1 MHLALVLADY
11 THTKKNRIK
20 QNNEKPLQE
29 YRLGTASY

>member
-1 MHLALVLADY
+1 MHLALVLADH
-11 THTKKNRIK
+11 THTQNRIK